1 MRHTPSHRACL
12 LMTLT
17 STLTLAL
24 ATSFVAHARRLPG
37 PGGKVTVALPQ
48 ELVGPTSEAHLYAPL
63 VEPTLGDDAATSLA
77 RPPIPGF
84 PEWKSSVLRAVRL
97 EDNGAVWRFTADQS
111 AQIVGDSVARC
122 FSKRTEGSWP
132 AAVLQARG
140 VNVDVSVAGP
150 DVRVKFS
157 EPVGPMLE
165 LLAGCPLRTS
175 SGAHTGGYTAGT
187 AGILVWRS
195 GGYGPPPLLGFVE
208 VTSAPAGTVVGAPSP
223 LTPLM
228 VTPPTPFAGAFT
240 GAGAGGAAGAAGT
253 TSRADIVAFG
263 AESPGSATLLA
274 PFPDVLVLLQSPGAK
289 KKDPLGLFDSAV
301 GTLGFRQR
309 LRADLLAA
317 AYAQGRGGVADGLLP
332 PGIAPARPLPQ
343 PQGPERLAPLALVQ
357 LPANAPR
364 LAVRRSEGDQLID
377 GVVERLAVLLRNR
390 GYLVDFVRQSASSS
404 SSSAAADS
412 PDARASEGVEV
423 LRWRPPTSDP
433 ALALLSL
440 AGARPTLAEDEAA
453 RRALRDPRLLSSVE
467 EERVA
472 AAVALERAWLD
483 AGLAVPLLTA
493 DRWFSADPDLR
504 GVRIREDGVPLLHD
518 ATFGGLR

>member
-1 MRHTPSHRACL
+1 MKRSAFPLVTL
-12 LMTLT
+12 LLIA
-17 STLTLAL
+17 SSAD
-24 ATSFVAHARRLPG
+24 ARRLPG

-77 RPPIPGF
+77 RPPIPNF
-84 PEWKSSVLRAVRL
+84 PEWKSSVLRAVNR
-97 EDNGAVWRFTADQS
+97 EDGGAVWRLTADQTS
-111 AQIVGDSVARC
+111 SIVAESVARC

-132 AAVLQARG
+132 AAVLKARG
-140 VNVDVSVAGP
+140 VNVDVSAAGP

-157 EPVGPMLE
+157 EPIGPMLE
-165 LLAGCPLRTS
+165 LLAGCLLRTS
-175 SGAHTGGYTAGT
+175 SGAHTGGYTAGS

-208 VTSAPAGTVVGAPSP
+208 VTST
-223 LTPLM
+223 
-228 VTPPTPFAGAFT
+228 
-240 GAGAGGAAGAAGT
+240 AAGAAAPPAVGAPLAIGATGAPGT
-253 TSRADIVAFG
+253 ATGAPASRADIVAFG

-274 PFPDVLVLLQSPGAK
+274 PFPDVLVLLQSPAAK
-289 KKDPLGLFDSAV
+289 NKDPLGLFDRAV

-364 LAVRRSEGDQLID
+364 LLVRRPEGDQLVD

-390 GYLVDFVRQSASSS
+390 GYLVDFVRPPSEGATGASDPK
-404 SSSAAADS
+404 AAD
-412 PDARASEGVEV
+412 AVEV
-423 LRWRPPTSDP
+423 LRWRPPTTDP

-440 AGARPTLAEDEAA
+440 AGARPNLIDDEAA
-453 RRALRDPRLLSSVE
+453 QRALKDPRLLSFSE